1 MKRYN
6 FFILLVIFSLNIIY
20 PAFLL
25 GDTYSDQQSSNVSF
39 RLLGGLN
46 LAKTRYH
53 WGDPIMAAEV
63 ALMEPYHEYRIGVC
77 AGFGLETR
85 GRLGVIVELLY
96 HLKGDKIDFD
106 DGVDLQKSTIA
117 IHEMSLPVL
126 LKLNL
131 SRNTGPYLMA
141 GGEIGFVLTA
151 IERHEIYTDLG
162 DDEPE
167 VHYSKGSEN
176 ITEKLKRLNY
186 GMVLGAGF
194 KFRTTGLLF
203 FTEVRYHYG
212 LADLSKDEIK
222 AHPNDKMKT
231 DAIVFAIG
239 ISTL

>member
-1 MKRYN
+1 MKLCN
-6 FFILLVIFSLNIIY
+6 FLFILVIFSLCITY

-25 GDTYSDQQSSNVSF
+25 GSTYSDQQGGDVSF

-46 LAKTRYH
+46 LAKIRYH
-53 WGDPIMAAEV
+53 WGDPTMAAEE
-63 ALMEPYHEYRIGVC
+63 AEMDPYHEYRMGMC
-77 AGFGLETR
+77 AGFGLETS
-85 GRLGVIVELLY
+85 GRVGFMVELLY
-96 HLKGDKIDFD
+96 HQKGQKVDFD
-106 DGVDLQKSTIA
+106 DGVDSIQSTIA

-151 IERHEIYTDLG
+151 KERHEIYTDLG
-162 DDEPE
+162 DDEHE

-212 LADLSKDEIK
+212 LADLSKNEIK
-222 AHPNDKMKT
+222 AHPDDKMRT
-231 DAIVFAIG
+231 DAIVFVLG